1 MIRDLSYVVNRVKL
15 DKGIQSSQYDL
26 QLRQWALDGMLELK
40 QKGLVNSA
48 FKSVKLPVSNRV
60 ADFNHL
66 DDYESYIKIG
76 TIINGKLVTYNVN
89 ENIITDDTITCCSV
103 PITTETLFYPLWD
116 NTGAYHQPY
125 YGVGSEVYKG
135 GYKVDSYNK
144 KIKFDFDPE
153 YVIMEYTG
161 GADNA
166 YLLEGQ
172 ELAVRY
178 YVFWKMSQ
186 FSRND
191 MEKREALMLKQEYY
205 AKMKTLHRTTRGL
218 KAYEIVD
225 IFLNSFRQ
233 VK

>member
-1 MIRDLSYVVNRVKL
+1 MIKDLSYVVNRVKL
-15 DKGIQSSQYDL
+15 DKGITSTQYDM
-26 QLRQWALDGMLELK
+26 QIRQFALDGLLELK
-40 QKGLVNSA
+40 QMGLISSA
-48 FKSVKLPVSNRV
+48 FKSVKLPVENRV

-76 TIINGKLVTYNVN
+76 TIINNKLVTYNLN
-89 ENIITDDTITCCSV
+89 ENIIIDNTISCCEVPKTD
-103 PITTETLFYPLWD
+103 ETLFFPLWS
-116 NTGAYHQPY
+116 NVGYSTPY
-125 YGVGSEVYKG
+125 YGTGSEVYKG

-144 KIKFDFDPE
+144 KILFDFDPE

-161 GADNA
+161 GVDNA

-172 ELAVRY
+172 ELALRY
-178 YVFWKMSQ
+178 YVFWKLSQ

-191 MEKREALMLKQEYY
+191 MEKREAILFQREY
-205 AKMKTLHRTTRGL
+205 ASKVKGLHRATRSL